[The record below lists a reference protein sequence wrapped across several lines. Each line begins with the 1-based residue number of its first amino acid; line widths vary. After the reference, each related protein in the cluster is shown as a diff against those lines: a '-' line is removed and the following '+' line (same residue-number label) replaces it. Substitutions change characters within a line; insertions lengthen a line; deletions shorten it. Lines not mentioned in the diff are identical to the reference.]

1 MIVIIRLMNLGSIPD
16 QVSRHILEHFNVEG
30 ALPLTEDR
38 GPYKVIQ
45 GFDLQ
50 PDGHDRINLSRAR
63 GVMNHLE
70 GILTR
75 ELNIQDI
82 NRLGNPQFNNSMVE
96 AYSILCR
103 RLHPNQDLEAV
114 RIYDKTYNTIYERLQ
129 LLKNRIPHDRNV
141 GAAEE

>member
-38 GPYKVIQ
+38 VRIM
-45 GFDLQ
+45 LQ
-50 PDGHDRINLSRAR
+50 EFTRGIENRIDVL
-63 GVMNHLE
+63 MN
-70 GILTR
+70 
-75 ELNIQDI
+75 Q
-82 NRLGNPQFNNSMVE
+82 

-103 RLHPNQDLEAV
+103 RLYPNQDLEAV